1 MMELWNPFLAAKK
14 NQQMCDN
21 PTIPDCYMTQKIC
34 DNCPY
39 LFFYNIICS

>member
-21 PTIPDCYMTQKIC
+21 PTILDCYMTQKIC
-34 DNCPY
+34 DKTVPTY
-39 LFFYNIICS
+39 SSII